1 MCLPPSPGVTGVM
14 NKLVLFVFVSFMLYG
29 SCYAYD
35 LHVDS
40 GANPNGADGTSQHPY
55 LRIQDA
61 IDHSF
66 NDNLNQNQGNPSVQ
80 IFVKPNESGYLEGL
94 ELNYRINSEQSH
106 NVQNICIRSET
117 GYNTQCHIIA
127 PEGVNMAVK
136 VFGSDTGVLSLNDV
150 KISRESAMDGSYGVG
165 FDHNSGTNNY
175 ASLQKLE
182 ITNCFF
188 DNHLYS
194 IGYATAIDTLIVT
207 LSTVHS
213 TYDDTHPTG
222 PTGIGIHGSDSPHSQ
237 AVISNNQVSFTI
249 APGYTAIGAALLITS
264 FTNVDIYSNTFTN
277 GHVDYVS
284 LRGSQNVPNILID
297 SNKFID
303 SSVHLYGIV
312 NSVISNNTFYCPSE
326 LLEGD
331 SVIVLLNTEDSADAT
346 HLIQKNTFWDIPTP
360 ILLDISTSWPFLR
373 VSASLSNNS
382 FFNCDRIAK
391 INRHSNQQIPTNR
404 ISLYQNNLFV
414 GQSDSLFVIV
424 NTNDQ
429 PITLN
434 ENDRI
439 PVSYSHF
446 FPEID
451 TSSPLLES
459 LDVNTASL
467 THGDPLITI
476 DSENHSYTL
485 NWNENERSPLILK
498 GYIGGMSSNQ
508 YDGRPDIGA
517 VQYDEYP
524 HENRSYT
531 FPAGNDRNGIKW
543 MSFPSLDRI
552 YGDEDMAHTFFDPL
566 CSPSIIEQI
575 TWKELNYEPQSLQLD
590 VNFNWLGDNHAIQ
603 PQIGYK
609 VQMYTG
615 LQNSISISTPGLKPD
630 PNLPITLK
638 AWTNQ
643 RAPIPNNEN
652 WLGYLGVRIVSPFEA
667 FASVLDNLWYIQ
679 SQDWTLSRMQVAPG
693 SPWVQIYYPGS
704 KRPTLRHGD
713 MVIVKCFEDADFT
726 WNAEAPEREPFTKE
740 EATHFTFAE
749 KLDYVPVYVEF
760 TGTDLPQE
768 AAVFLEGL
776 CKGAAVVGGSSVEIP
791 AYILDDI
798 GSGAE
803 LELRVFYDRKAS
815 YNAIPS
821 YQSWNM
827 ETEQY
832 EDNAL
837 SLSEYKHYY
846 MMKMDAGSLN
856 DSPIPKLY
864 MENHPNPFNPD
875 TTLRFSL
882 PEAADIDLGIYN
894 LKGQKVRNLLN
905 DTKTAGMHSCLW
917 DAQDNNGN
925 KVASGIYFA
934 VLSYQGNQLSR
945 KLLLMK

>member
-1 MCLPPSPGVTGVM
+1 M

-66 NDNLNQNQGNPSVQ
+66 NDSLDQNQGNPSIQ
-80 IFVKPNESGYLEGL
+80 ILVKPNESGYLEGL
-94 ELNYRINSEQSH
+94 ELNYRINSEHSH

-127 PEGVNMAVK
+127 PEGIGKVIQ
-136 VFGSDTGVLSLNDV
+136 VFGSDTGVLSLKDLTF
-150 KISRESAMDGSYGVG
+150 SRESAMNGSYCIYFG
-165 FDHNSGTNNY
+165 HNSGVNNY
-175 ASLQKLE
+175 GSLQKLE
-182 ITNCFF
+182 ITNCFL
-188 DNHLYS
+188 DNHTTS
-194 IGYATAIDTLIVT
+194 IGWVTSIDTLIVT
-207 LSTVHS
+207 SSTFNS
-213 TYDDTHPTG
+213 ICDESQPDG
-222 PTGIGIHGSDSPHSQ
+222 ATGISSQGSDSPHSQ
-237 AVISNNQVSFTI
+237 AVIRNNQS
-249 APGYTAIGAALLITS
+249 S
-264 FTNVDIYSNTFTN
+264 FTNAPSINAISWALRLSSFTNIDISNNTFTN

-284 LRGSQNVPNILID
+284 PRGSQNVPNILID
-297 SNKFID
+297 SNNFID
-303 SSVHLYGIV
+303 SSVHLHGLM
-312 NSVISNNTFYCPSE
+312 NSVISNSTFYCPSE

-331 SVIVLLNTEDSADAT
+331 SVIVLKNTEDSADAT
-346 HLIQKNTFWDIPTP
+346 HLIQHNTFWDIPTP
-360 ILLDISTSWPFLR
+360 ILLKRFSTSPYVLR

-382 FFNCDRIAK
+382 FFNCDRVAK
-391 INRHSNQQIPTNR
+391 IYRHSNQQIPTNR
-404 ISLYQNNLFV
+404 ISLYQNNLFI
-414 GQSDSLFVIV
+414 GQSDSPFVIL
-424 NTNDQ
+424 NTNEQ
-429 PITLN
+429 PIILTG
-434 ENDRI
+434 NDRI

-446 FPEID
+446 FPD
-451 TSSPLLES
+451 LSSTES

-476 DSENHSYTL
+476 DSGNHSYTL

-498 GYIGGMSSNQ
+498 GYGGGLTSGQ
-508 YDGRPDIGA
+508 FDERPDIGA

-531 FPAGNDRNGIKW
+531 FPAGNDRSGIKW

-566 CSPSIIEQI
+566 RSPSIIEQI
-575 TWKELNYEPQSLQLD
+575 TWKELNYAPQSLQLD

-609 VQMYTG
+609 VQMFAG
-615 LQNSISISTPGLKPD
+615 LQSPISISTPGLKPD

-638 AWTNQ
+638 AWKSQ

-652 WLGYLGVRIVSPFEA
+652 WLGYFGVRTVNPFEA

-679 SQDWTLSRMQVAPG
+679 SQDWTLCRMQITPG

-803 LELRVFYDRKAS
+803 LELRVFYDSKAS
-815 YNAIPS
+815 YNPIPS
-821 YQSWNM
+821 SQGWNM

-846 MMKMDAGSLN
+846 MMKMDAGSLS

-864 MENHPNPFNPD
+864 MDNHPNPFNPD

-894 LKGQKVRNLLN
+894 LKGQKVRKLLN
-905 DTKTAGMHSCLW
+905 GTKTAGMHSCLW
-917 DAQDNNGN
+917 DAKDNNGN